1 MNCSCNLFEYF
12 SRFSDKAIKDSLIS
26 FPALSVLAKTDS
38 KLLIPSPIS
47 WFNKEIYLYQL
58 GKLYF
63 YAEKP
68 FLPPSELYYKKDK
81 DSIPLHI
88 KVNDYVIKLSDGLHI
103 MDEATF
109 RVMFNEV

>member
-1 MNCSCNLFEYF
+1 MVYRPVIHEFCAFQYKGDLT
-12 SRFSDKAIKDSLIS
+12 DKKGKWVVPDW
-26 FPALSVLAKTDS
+26 VV
-38 KLLIPSPIS
+38 
-47 WFNKEIYLYQL
+47 YLYQL

-81 DSIPLHI
+81 DSSPLHI

-103 MDEATF
+103 MDEDTF

>member
-1 MNCSCNLFEYF
+1 MVYRPIIHEFCAFQYKGDLT
-12 SRFSDKAIKDSLIS
+12 DKKGKWVVPDW
-26 FPALSVLAKTDS
+26 VV
-38 KLLIPSPIS
+38 
-47 WFNKEIYLYQL
+47 YLYQL

-68 FLPPSELYYKKDK
+68 FLPPTELYYKKDK

-109 RVMFNEV
+109 KVMFNEV

>member
-1 MNCSCNLFEYF
+1 MVYRPVIHEFCAFQYKGDLT
-12 SRFSDKAIKDSLIS
+12 DKKGKWVVPDW
-26 FPALSVLAKTDS
+26 VV
-38 KLLIPSPIS
+38 
-47 WFNKEIYLYQL
+47 YLYQL

-103 MDEATF
+103 MDEDTF